1 MYVST
6 GKPRRCRLRRAT
18 LAVGVAALLAPSG
31 LQGQQTMQGLEG
43 AWLITEVVTAGP
55 RPRTVSSPQPGLLL
69 FTGNHYSYTLVT
81 AEQPRRNPPRG
92 FATVEDM
99 LDVWNPFSANA
110 GTFEVSG
117 NSMTRRPIVAKSP
130 DTMAP
135 GAFNEYTFRLSADT
149 LWVTTVGTEG
159 GPSRN
164 PSTVRYVR
172 VR

>member
-1 MYVST
+1 MRYT
-6 GKPRRCRLRRAT
+6 ALT
-18 LAVGVAALLAPSG
+18 LGVAVLWAASG
-31 LQGQQTMQGLEG
+31 LEGQQAAQGLEG
-43 AWLITEVVTAGP
+43 AWRVTDVVTTGP
-55 RPRTVSSPQPGLLL
+55 RGRTLGSPQPGLLL
-69 FTGNHYSYTLVT
+69 FTGGSYSYTLVT
-81 AEQPRRNPPRG
+81 SDQPRPIPPRG

-99 LDVWNPFSANA
+99 LDVWSPFTANA

-117 NSMTRRPIVAKSP
+117 NSMKRRPAVAKSP
-130 DTMAP
+130 DAMAP

-159 GPSRN
+159 GPARN

>member
-1 MYVST
+1 MVTT
-6 GKPRRCRLRRAT
+6 GALGRT
-18 LAVGVAALLAPSG
+18 LG
-31 LQGQQTMQGLEG
+31 T
-43 AWLITEVVTAGP
+43 
-55 RPRTVSSPQPGLLL
+55 PQPGLLL
-69 FTGNHYSYTLVT
+69 VTGGYYSYTLVT
-81 AEQPRRNPPRG
+81 SDQPRPIPPRG
-92 FATVEDM
+92 LANVEDM
-99 LDVWNPFSANA
+99 LDVWSPFTANA

-117 NSMTRRPIVAKSP
+117 NSMTRRPVVAKSP

-159 GPSRN
+159 GPARS